1 MVSQSLSVFV
11 INKFVAKMLANAK
24 KIRARNERRRAEQG
38 AAEESEDEEYR
49 DADQN
54 LDDLINETDSEDE
67 DDEPRAKK
75 SKSKKF
81 TDQLMETED
90 GEVVDLSAAH
100 GAISSAQVR
109 SKSKKLTAES
119 KKLHLRSFFQSS
131 ENKSRTTATTRSA
144 LLLTEELLLERR
156 KTKKK
161 IWTCFLQMT
170 KKAYP
175 KISACLIKR

>member
-1 MVSQSLSVFV
+1 MNWKKETRNPFRVKVRRLLERLIKKFGFEIVV
-11 INKFVAKMLANAK
+11 KFVPEGSPLGTTLFISFFAICKILAKMLANAK

-38 AAEESEDEEYR
+38 AAEDSEDEEYR

-54 LDDLINETDSEDE
+54 LDDLINETDSEDD

-109 SKSKKLTAES
+109 SKSKKLT
-119 KKLHLRSFFQSS
+119 
-131 ENKSRTTATTRSA
+131 
-144 LLLTEELLLERR
+144 
-156 KTKKK
+156 
-161 IWTCFLQMT
+161 I
-170 KKAYP
+170 
-175 KISACLIKR
+175 

>member
-1 MVSQSLSVFV
+1 
-11 INKFVAKMLANAK
+11 MLANAK

-54 LDDLINETDSEDE
+54 LDDLINETDSEDD

-109 SKSKKLTAES
+109 SKSKKLKAES
-119 KKLHLRSFFQSS
+119 KKLLWRIFSEQRKQKSNDSDDEIGSAPDGRIIVREIKKQKEDMDMLSS
-131 ENKSRTTATTRSA
+131 DDEEGLPENIRMSDQKVAPN
-144 LLLTEELLLERR
+144 LF
-156 KTKKK
+156 KKRV
-161 IWTCFLQMT
+161 
-170 KKAYP
+170 
-175 KISACLIKR
+175 LIIFYV

>member
-1 MVSQSLSVFV
+1 
-11 INKFVAKMLANAK
+11 MLANAK
-24 KIRARNERRRAEQG
+24 KIRARNERKRAEQG

-54 LDDLINETDSEDE
+54 LDDLINETDSED
-67 DDEPRAKK
+67 DDDQPRAKK

-109 SKSKKLTAES
+109 SKSKLKAES
-119 KKLHLRSFFQSS
+119 PQLFSVFQSS
-131 ENKSRTTATTRSA
+131 ENKSRTTAMTRSA
-144 LLLTEELLLERR
+144 RLLMEELLSEKR
-156 KTKKK
+156 KTTKK
-161 IWTCFLQMT
+161 IWICSLQMT
-170 KKAYP
+170 KKAFL
-175 KISACLIKR
+175 KTSACLIKR

>member
-1 MVSQSLSVFV
+1 
-11 INKFVAKMLANAK
+11 MLANAK

-38 AAEESEDEEYR
+38 AQEESEEEEYR

-67 DDEPRAKK
+67 DDEPKAKK

-100 GAISSAQVR
+100 GAISSAHVR
-109 SKSKKLTAES
+109 SKSKDLK
-119 KKLHLRSFFQSS
+119 
-131 ENKSRTTATTRSA
+131 
-144 LLLTEELLLERR
+144 
-156 KTKKK
+156 
-161 IWTCFLQMT
+161 
-170 KKAYP
+170 
-175 KISACLIKR
+175 